1 MNRKRISKQSQMTSD
16 KKITSNRTNAQK
28 STGPKSAAGKAIVA
42 QNARTHGLLS
52 RSLIIEGESQEEFS
66 ELLRLL
72 SDEFQPVGLVEQAL
86 VERVGIALWRQRR
99 LVRAESAEVSLNQQR
114 FGDEQAREV
123 AGILDLEYRVYNHI
137 KALDDEPEA
146 MDVDG
151 LKAQRKLWQSFVDQG
166 VGDTDDP
173 FACLPRDVQ
182 KMLLKWL
189 EVDAGQIDRVV
200 ENKFVSWADLFEE
213 RAGYFESL
221 IHQQR
226 IREVSKLVMQ
236 RQVLP
241 SKTDLLA
248 RYQTALDNDLYK
260 ALKAL
265 REAQAWRQSKVVL
278 SLPSAPGGDGDEE

>member
-16 KKITSNRTNAQK
+16 KKIASNRSNAQK

-236 RQVLP
+236 RQALP